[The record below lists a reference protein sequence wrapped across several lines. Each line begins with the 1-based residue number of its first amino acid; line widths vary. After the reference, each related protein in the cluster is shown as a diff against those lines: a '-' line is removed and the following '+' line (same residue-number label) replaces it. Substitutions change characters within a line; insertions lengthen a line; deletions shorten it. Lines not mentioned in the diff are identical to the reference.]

1 MNQNMSVLSSVHV
14 PDTILLSISWE
25 LCSKYIW
32 VLFAHK
38 NWCYI
43 LFGQWNSCPDV
54 KKSPCVL
61 AKKWTSDLYWVVCL
75 PASVHMLVFIS
86 ETVINLAKIA
96 PSTVFYLS
104 ICFCKP
110 VQYPVQSWRST
121 PSYTMI
127 CLNLQFFI
135 IYTPTPPR
143 CHTQSLRR
151 R

>member
-1 MNQNMSVLSSVHV
+1 MFQIPYSSASPGNYVV
-14 PDTILLSISWE
+14 STFGFCLLIRIDVTFYLGNEIVVQMLRRAPVYWPRSEHLICIE
-25 LCSKYIW
+25 L
-32 VLFAHK
+32 FR
-38 NWCYI
+38 
-43 LFGQWNSCPDV
+43 
-54 KKSPCVL
+54 
-61 AKKWTSDLYWVVCL
+61 L

-135 IYTPTPPR
+135 IYTPITPR

-151 R
+151 C